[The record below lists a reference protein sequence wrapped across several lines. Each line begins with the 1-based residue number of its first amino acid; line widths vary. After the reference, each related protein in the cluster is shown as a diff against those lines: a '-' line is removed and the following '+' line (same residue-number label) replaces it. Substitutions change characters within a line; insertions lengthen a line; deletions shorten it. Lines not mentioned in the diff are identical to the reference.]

1 MVYAGSPI
9 GGGRLGTRL
18 SLLEIAGAEG
28 TALNGCGR
36 LFGLGTAACRRTRP
50 YDLVRSVAIAS
61 AEL

>member
-36 LFGLGTAACRRTRP
+36 LFGLGTPSRCLPTN
-50 YDLVRSVAIAS
+50 AS
-61 AEL
+61 L